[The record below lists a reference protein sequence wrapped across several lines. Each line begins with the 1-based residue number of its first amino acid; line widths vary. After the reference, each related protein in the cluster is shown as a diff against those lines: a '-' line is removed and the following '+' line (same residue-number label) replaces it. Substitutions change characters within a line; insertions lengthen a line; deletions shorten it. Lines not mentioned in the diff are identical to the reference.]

1 MLIQKIEEGDNVM
14 LVDIIPA
21 AAVKTA
27 VDGGAVEGGSDVDL
41 PNLPAD
47 VEMTEV
53 LASE

>member
-1 MLIQKIEEGDNVM
+1 VLIQKIEEGDKIM

-27 VDGGAVEGGSDVDL
+27 VEGGSDVKS
-41 PNLPAD
+41 AD

-53 LASE
+53 E